1 MGTLLEHVLFC
12 RSAMSLTCLLTFVRA
27 ENVKDSSSNTQN
39 KNVPTQGG
47 RNVPRSVSVVAKS
60 GSSLAKSAPVQI
72 PDPVK
77 RSYSLNFLRERMSDG
92 ELPDGRCLVKGASS
106 ELYIRRVKMNNLI
119 NVVNNLLQCCV
130 APCQQCCA
138 APCQQCCAAPCQQ
151 LLSTT
156 IVDNCSCLTTI
167 VQSLLTTINKLFPS
181 TIVPSC
187 FNNIVTTIVLCQH
200 RATIDQT
207 TLINIVNST
216 SVVEP

>member
-12 RSAMSLTCLLTFVRA
+12 CSAMSLTCLLTFVRA

-47 RNVPRSVSVVAKS
+47 RKVPRSVSVVAKS

-92 ELPDGRCLVKGASS
+92 ELPDGRCIVKGASS
-106 ELYIRRVKMNNLI
+106 ELFIRRVKMNNLI
-119 NVVNNLLQCCV
+119 NVVNNLLQCC
-130 APCQQCCA
+130 A
-138 APCQQCCAAPCQQ
+138 APCQE

-156 IVDNCSCLTTI
+156 IVDSCSCLTTI

-207 TLINIVNST
+207 ILINIVNSRL
-216 SVVEP
+216 EQ